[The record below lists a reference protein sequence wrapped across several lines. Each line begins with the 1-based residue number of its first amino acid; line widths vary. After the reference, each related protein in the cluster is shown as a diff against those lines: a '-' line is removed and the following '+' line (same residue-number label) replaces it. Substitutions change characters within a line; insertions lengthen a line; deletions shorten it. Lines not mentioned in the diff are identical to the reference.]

1 MKGQKVLRRMFT
13 FFQSQIPLP
22 HHTEPTAVDWTLS
35 QRQAF
40 TTLGHSLCTVIS
52 KEVEAF
58 WGKATH
64 WQFQGLWIKMPKSWQ
79 QDFLVSHNGSLPR
92 KGDHFEA
99 VAVSYSLHLNSAF
112 CEEVLTFA
120 LGSKTSHTVS
130 PKKTSTLENFLL
142 QHFLESSSEAFLAH
156 LFPEKSIMPTDA
168 PLHSEGMVSFVLT
181 QTDASPQR
189 DSETYSK
196 VILQVPLLTL
206 KATVPHI
213 PSPPVQSWESL
224 FQWQADQKL
233 SFYSPVILVA
243 GLSTLQV
250 AELKTLEVGDLIVLE
265 HSHTQRLGLIH
276 PETQIIQA
284 FSINAPLN
292 KLQQFDARF
301 EHFNSNP
308 QSSKGTHTMM
318 YPHSQVPPETQD
330 SLWDQLHVEVHAEFK
345 PMRLPIQELRHM
357 TQGLLIEVGDLLH
370 NEVQLVTNQNTIA
383 YGRLVVVGDKFGV
396 LLTQV
401 PGQNDTQALLPLGEV
416 PAPLHDLHAVSQHA
430 IHPVEPSHHPI
441 EPIEHHSPSTSDAPI
456 QEQVP
461 AQAVPN
467 QDAELLN
474 YCQVIGLHPKLATKA
489 LEVGFT
495 LQQLVDAANEQNVD
509 VNEFFIAAFEQNE
522 IPVPDLGGED
532 DDLETEL
539 NRATEMM
546 EEMEEML
553 GED

>member
-1 MKGQKVLRRMFT
+1 MFT

-22 HHTEPTAVDWTLS
+22 HQTEPTAADWTLS

-40 TTLGHSLCTVIS
+40 ATLGHSLCVVLS
-52 KEVEAF
+52 KEVDTF
-58 WGKATH
+58 WGKASH

-79 QDFLVSHNGSLPR
+79 QDFLVSHNASLPR

-99 VAVSYSLHLNSAF
+99 VAVPYSLHLNTAF
-112 CEEVLTFA
+112 CEEVLQFA
-120 LGSKTSHTVS
+120 LGAKTSHTVS

-142 QHFLESSSEAFLAH
+142 QQFSETSSQALLSH
-156 LFPEKSIMPTDA
+156 LFPEKSVMPTDV

-181 QTDASPQR
+181 QTDASQKE
-189 DSETYSK
+189 DSETYVK
-196 VILQVPLLTL
+196 VILQVPLLAL
-206 KATVPHI
+206 KAVLAHV
-213 PSPPVQSWESL
+213 PSPRVQSWESL
-224 FQWQADQKL
+224 LTWQASQGL
-233 SFYSPVILVA
+233 SFYSPVTLVA

-250 AELKTLEVGDLIVLE
+250 AELKTLEAGDLIVLE
-265 HSHTQRLGLIH
+265 HSHTERLGLMH
-276 PETQIIQA
+276 PETQVIQA
-284 FSINAPLN
+284 FAIHANL
-292 KLQQFDARF
+292 KQLEHFDARLA
-301 EHFNSNP
+301 HFNSNP
-308 QSSKGTHTMM
+308 QAPKGTHTMM
-318 YPHSQVPPETQD
+318 YPHSQVPLETQD

-401 PGQNDTQALLPLGEV
+401 PGQNDTQALPPLGET
-416 PAPLHDLHAVSQHA
+416 PAPLHDLHAVSQDALHHA
-430 IHPVEPSHHPI
+430 EASTHHTQAI
-441 EPIEHHSPSTSDAPI
+441 EENETPK
-456 QEQVP
+456 QESLPVP
-461 AQAVPN
+461 AQAMPT
-467 QDAELLN
+467 QEAELLA
-474 YCQVIGLHPKLATKA
+474 YCQQIGLHPKLAEKA

-509 VNEFFIAAFEQNE
+509 VNEFFIAAFEQNG
-522 IPVPDLGGED
+522 IPVPDLEGED

-553 GED
+553 GEE